1 MTNASEV
8 IESFSKHEDDPF
20 DAILILNLSLYKSF
34 NNIIQTI
41 ERLKRPLPQLFLIFI
56 GQQNEIDG
64 NINKLLKES
73 SDFLQWTII
82 ICNEINSSMSITKYR
97 FEPTSNPTN
106 QQSINAT
113 DLLDFLHDELNIKK
127 HLNEIIYLY

>member
-1 MTNASEV
+1 MTNANEV

-20 DAILILNLSLYKSF
+20 DAILILNLSLYKSL

-41 ERLKRPLPQLFLIFI
+41 ERLKRSLPRLFLIFI
-56 GQQNEIDG
+56 GQQNDIDG

-73 SDFLQWTII
+73 SEFLQWTIV
-82 ICNEINSSMSITKYR
+82 ICNEINSSISTTKYR
-97 FEPTSNPTN
+97 VETTSNPTN

-127 HLNEIIYLY
+127 HLNEILYLY